1 MSQAR
6 YRLREWVRGF
16 EPRVAEGLF
25 LLPARAPRD
34 ATLDSLS
41 IAESGLSKKI
51 SFDLFS
57 SFKQLSRRTE
67 LVRGEFGKCCF
78 GSLLAA
84 WSRFGSFRGNGEIK
98 HLYLVGNVDFPFHG
112 IVRMFPLIFRG
123 PLL

>member
-1 MSQAR
+1 MSQATD
-6 YRLREWVRGF
+6 RLREWVRGF

-67 LVRGEFGKCCF
+67 VVRGEFAK
-78 GSLLAA
+78 LLFRLTIGDLV
-84 WSRFGSFRGNGEIK
+84 RFGE
-98 HLYLVGNVDFPFHG
+98 
-112 IVRMFPLIFRG
+112 PLG
-123 PLL
+123 LC